1 MHLSLSGGNS
11 SWALKANT
19 AVYSNYLTDIDASVS
34 KCANSFSVTKQIIMT
49 SGGMKKVSHT
59 KVFYPEHSA
68 TLPLSSLGAQKVA
81 TKTGTKSRCI
91 AM

>member
-1 MHLSLSGGNS
+1 MCIQGFLWFILI
-11 SWALKANT
+11 T
-19 AVYSNYLTDIDASVS
+19 LTDIDASES

-49 SGGMKKVSHT
+49 QDSHWGHEKVSHT
-59 KVFYPEHSA
+59 KLFYPGRSA
-68 TLPLSSLGAQKVA
+68 TLPLPSLGAQKVA